1 MFLVKKI
8 SVVIVVLICFLA
20 CSQESFIK
28 LQKKAQEQEN
38 DGSKRPSYV
47 DSDYEVF
54 SETIFLQ
61 NMVYQ
66 PIEERNAFFQL
77 TKDGDDSF
85 NPETSVILLNEP
97 SDNNEKNPPLYQ
109 NDPNNNANN
118 EKNPPLYQNDP
129 NNNANNEKN
138 PPLYQN
144 DPNNNANNEK
154 SPFLYKPKRKAKNP
168 KLIEYSQQDFYPL
181 KNGDIMMSK
190 EGDQWLIEIKSKALK
205 RFLKDQND
213 KDRQIQTFTFNDTKT
228 QIAQFKGKISSY
240 VYTTND
246 SDLSLRPF
254 YESFLLEKKSDDLYM
269 VDKALDAIE
278 VSKCQMVLK
287 KHSTDKLDSQHKAIS
302 IDLDFKKERFK
313 SDTELFL
320 ECQS

>member
-8 SVVIVVLICFLA
+8 GVVVVVLIGFLA
-20 CSQESFIK
+20 CSQERFIK

-66 PIEERNAFFQL
+66 PIEEKDSFAQL
-77 TKDGDDSF
+77 TKDENDSF

-97 SDNNEKNPPLYQ
+97 SDNNEKNPPLY
-109 NDPNNNANN
+109 PNESDNNTNNANN
-118 EKNPPLYQNDP
+118 DTKN
-129 NNNANNEKN
+129 
-138 PPLYQN
+138 
-144 DPNNNANNEK
+144 
-154 SPFLYKPKRKAKNP
+154 PFLYKPKRKAKNP
-168 KLIEYSQQDFYPL
+168 KLIEYSQQNFYPL
-181 KNGDIMMSK
+181 KDGDIVMSK

-240 VYTTND
+240 VYTTNN

-254 YESFLLEKKSDDLYM
+254 YESFLLEKKSDNLYTIEN
-269 VDKALDAIE
+269 KALDTIE
-278 VSKCQMVLK
+278 ISKCQMVLK

>member
-1 MFLVKKI
+1 MI
-8 SVVIVVLICFLA
+8 LICFLA

-66 PIEERNAFFQL
+66 PTNERNAFFQL
-77 TKDGDDSF
+77 TKDENDSF

-118 EKNPPLYQNDP
+118 EK
-129 NNNANNEKN
+129 
-138 PPLYQN
+138 
-144 DPNNNANNEK
+144 
-154 SPFLYKPKRKAKNP
+154 SPFLYKPKRKTKDP
-168 KLIEYSQQDFYPL
+168 KLIEYSQQNFYPL
-181 KNGDIMMSK
+181 KDGDIVMSK

-205 RFLKDQND
+205 RFLKDQNG

-240 VYTTND
+240 VYTTNN
-246 SDLSLRPF
+246 SNLSLRPF

-269 VDKALDAIE
+269 IGAIGDKALDAIE
-278 VSKCQMVLK
+278 IHKCQMVLK

>member
-8 SVVIVVLICFLA
+8 GVVVVVLMCFLA
-20 CSQESFIK
+20 CSQERFIQ

-61 NMVYQ
+61 NMVHQ
-66 PIEERNAFFQL
+66 PAEERNAFAQL
-77 TKDGDDSF
+77 TKDEDNSF

-97 SDNNEKNPPLYQ
+97 SDNDTKNPPLYQ
-109 NDPNNNANN
+109 NESNTNTANN
-118 EKNPPLYQNDP
+118 DTKN
-129 NNNANNEKN
+129 
-138 PPLYQN
+138 
-144 DPNNNANNEK
+144 
-154 SPFLYKPKRKAKNP
+154 PFLYKPKRKTKDP
-168 KLIEYSQQDFYPL
+168 KLIEYSQQNFYPL
-181 KNGDIMMSK
+181 KDGDIMMSK
-190 EGDQWLIEIKSKALK
+190 EGDQWLVEIKSKALK

-240 VYTTND
+240 VYTTNN

-254 YESFLLEKKSDDLYM
+254 YESFLLEKKSDDFYTIGAIG
-269 VDKALDAIE
+269 DKALDAIE
-278 VSKCQMVLK
+278 ISKCQMVLK

>member
-8 SVVIVVLICFLA
+8 GVVVVVLIGFLA
-20 CSQESFIK
+20 CSQERFIQ

-61 NMVYQ
+61 NMVHQ
-66 PIEERNAFFQL
+66 PIKERDAFAQL
-77 TKDGDDSF
+77 TKDEDDSF
-85 NPETSVILLNEP
+85 NPETSVILLDEP
-97 SDNNEKNPPLYQ
+97 SDNNTKNPPLNQ
-109 NDPNNNANN
+109 NESNNTNTANN
-118 EKNPPLYQNDP
+118 DAKN
-129 NNNANNEKN
+129 
-138 PPLYQN
+138 
-144 DPNNNANNEK
+144 
-154 SPFLYKPKRKAKNP
+154 PFLYKPKRKTKDP
-168 KLIEYSQQDFYPL
+168 KLIEYSQQNFYPL
-181 KNGDIMMSK
+181 KDGDIMMSK

-240 VYTTND
+240 VYTTNN

-254 YESFLLEKKSDDLYM
+254 YGSFLLEKKSDDFYM
-269 VDKALDAIE
+269 IGAIGDKALDAIE
-278 VSKCQMVLK
+278 IHKCQMVLK

>member
-8 SVVIVVLICFLA
+8 GVVVVVLIGFLA
-20 CSQESFIK
+20 CSQERFIQ

-66 PIEERNAFFQL
+66 PIKERDAFAQL

-85 NPETSVILLNEP
+85 NSETSVILLDEP
-97 SDNNEKNPPLYQ
+97 SDNDTKNPPLNQ
-109 NDPNNNANN
+109 NESNNNTASNDT
-118 EKNPPLYQNDP
+118 KN
-129 NNNANNEKN
+129 
-138 PPLYQN
+138 
-144 DPNNNANNEK
+144 
-154 SPFLYKPKRKAKNP
+154 PFLYKPKRKTKDP
-168 KLIEYSQQDFYPL
+168 KLIEYSQQNFYPL
-181 KNGDIMMSK
+181 KDGDIVMSK

-205 RFLKDQND
+205 RFLKDQNN

-240 VYTTND
+240 VYTTNN
-246 SDLSLRPF
+246 SNLSLRPF
-254 YESFLLEKKSDDLYM
+254 YESFLLEKKSDDFYM
-269 VDKALDAIE
+269 IGAIGDKALDAIE
-278 VSKCQMVLK
+278 IQKCQMVLK

>member
-8 SVVIVVLICFLA
+8 GVVIMILICFLA
-20 CSQESFIK
+20 CSQERFIK

-54 SETIFLQ
+54 SETIFLK
-61 NMVYQ
+61 NMVYH
-66 PIEERNAFFQL
+66 PTSETNAFAQL
-77 TKDGDDSF
+77 TNDKDND
-85 NPETSVILLNEP
+85 PKETPLILLNEP
-97 SDNNEKNPPLYQ
+97 SDNDTKNPPLNQ
-109 NDPNNNANN
+109 NESNNNTANN
-118 EKNPPLYQNDP
+118 DTKN
-129 NNNANNEKN
+129 
-138 PPLYQN
+138 
-144 DPNNNANNEK
+144 
-154 SPFLYKPKRKAKNP
+154 PFLYKPKRKTKDP
-168 KLIEYSQQDFYPL
+168 KLIEYSQQNFYPL
-181 KNGDIMMSK
+181 KDGDIVISK

-205 RFLKDQND
+205 RFLKDQNN

-240 VYTTND
+240 VYTTNN

-254 YESFLLEKKSDDLYM
+254 YESFLLEKKSDDFYTM
-269 VDKALDAIE
+269 IGDKALDAIE
-278 VSKCQMVLK
+278 IQKCQMVLK

>member
-8 SVVIVVLICFLA
+8 GVVVVVLIGFLA
-20 CSQESFIK
+20 CSQERFIQ
-28 LQKKAQEQEN
+28 LQKKVQEQEN

-54 SETIFLQ
+54 SETIFLK
-61 NMVYQ
+61 NMVHQ
-66 PIEERNAFFQL
+66 PIKERDAFAQL

-97 SDNNEKNPPLYQ
+97 SDNDTKNPPLDQ
-109 NDPNNNANN
+109 NEPDNNTANN
-118 EKNPPLYQNDP
+118 DTKN
-129 NNNANNEKN
+129 
-138 PPLYQN
+138 
-144 DPNNNANNEK
+144 
-154 SPFLYKPKRKAKNP
+154 PFLYKPKRKTKDP
-168 KLIEYSQQDFYPL
+168 KLIEYSQQNFYPL
-181 KNGDIMMSK
+181 KDGDIVMSK
-190 EGDQWLIEIKSKALK
+190 EGDQWLIEIKSKSLK

-240 VYTTND
+240 VYTTNN

-254 YESFLLEKKSDDLYM
+254 YESFLLEKKSDDFYM
-269 VDKALDAIE
+269 IGAIGDKALDAIE
-278 VSKCQMVLK
+278 ISKCQMVLK

>member
-8 SVVIVVLICFLA
+8 GVVVVVLIGFLA
-20 CSQESFIK
+20 CSQERFIQ
-28 LQKKAQEQEN
+28 LQKKTQEQEN

-61 NMVYQ
+61 NMVHHPIKERDAFVQ
-66 PIEERNAFFQL
+66 P

-97 SDNNEKNPPLYQ
+97 SDNDTKNPPLNQ
-109 NDPNNNANN
+109 NESNNNTASNDT
-118 EKNPPLYQNDP
+118 KN
-129 NNNANNEKN
+129 
-138 PPLYQN
+138 
-144 DPNNNANNEK
+144 
-154 SPFLYKPKRKAKNP
+154 PFLYKPKRKTKDP
-168 KLIEYSQQDFYPL
+168 KLIEYSQQNFYPL
-181 KNGDIMMSK
+181 KDGDIMMSK

-240 VYTTND
+240 VYTTNN

-254 YESFLLEKKSDDLYM
+254 YESFLLEKKSDDFYM
-269 VDKALDAIE
+269 IGDKALDAIE
-278 VSKCQMVLK
+278 IQKCQMVLK

>member
-8 SVVIVVLICFLA
+8 GVVVVVLIGFLA
-20 CSQESFIK
+20 CSQERFIQ

-61 NMVYQ
+61 NMVHQ
-66 PIEERNAFFQL
+66 PIKERDAFAQL
-77 TKDGDDSF
+77 TKDENDSF

-97 SDNNEKNPPLYQ
+97 SDNNTKNPPLNQ
-109 NDPNNNANN
+109 NESNNNTASNDT
-118 EKNPPLYQNDP
+118 KN
-129 NNNANNEKN
+129 
-138 PPLYQN
+138 
-144 DPNNNANNEK
+144 
-154 SPFLYKPKRKAKNP
+154 PFLYKPKRKTKDP
-168 KLIEYSQQDFYPL
+168 KLIEYSQQNFYPL
-181 KNGDIMMSK
+181 KDGDIMMSK

-205 RFLKDQND
+205 RFLKDQNN

-240 VYTTND
+240 VYTTNN

-254 YESFLLEKKSDDLYM
+254 YESFLLEKKSDDFYM
-269 VDKALDAIE
+269 IGAIGDKALDAIE
-278 VSKCQMVLK
+278 IQKCQMVLK

>member
-1 MFLVKKI
+1 M
-8 SVVIVVLICFLA
+8 
-20 CSQESFIK
+20 
-28 LQKKAQEQEN
+28 QKKAQEQEN

-66 PIEERNAFFQL
+66 PTEERDSFAQL
-77 TKDGDDSF
+77 TKDGNDSF

-97 SDNNEKNPPLYQ
+97 SDNNEKNPPLY
-109 NDPNNNANN
+109 P
-118 EKNPPLYQNDP
+118 
-129 NNNANNEKN
+129 
-138 PPLYQN
+138 N

-154 SPFLYKPKRKAKNP
+154 SPFLYKPKRKAKNL
-168 KLIEYSQQDFYPL
+168 KLIEYSQQNFYPL
-181 KNGDIMMSK
+181 KDGDIMISK

-254 YESFLLEKKSDDLYM
+254 YESFLLEKKSDDFYTIGAIG
-269 VDKALDAIE
+269 DKTLDTIE
-278 VSKCQMVLK
+278 ISKCQMVLK

-320 ECQS
+320 ECLKES

>member
-8 SVVIVVLICFLA
+8 SVVIMILICFLA
-20 CSQESFIK
+20 CSQERFIQ

-38 DGSKRPSYV
+38 DGSQRPSYV

-54 SETIFLQ
+54 SETIFLK
-61 NMVYQ
+61 NMVYH
-66 PIEERNAFFQL
+66 PTSETNAFAQL
-77 TKDGDDSF
+77 TNDKDND
-85 NPETSVILLNEP
+85 PKETPLILLNEP
-97 SDNNEKNPPLYQ
+97 SDNDTKNPPLNQ
-109 NDPNNNANN
+109 NESNNNTANN
-118 EKNPPLYQNDP
+118 DTKN
-129 NNNANNEKN
+129 
-138 PPLYQN
+138 
-144 DPNNNANNEK
+144 
-154 SPFLYKPKRKAKNP
+154 PFLYKPKRKTKDP
-168 KLIEYSQQDFYPL
+168 KLIEYSQQNFYPL
-181 KNGDIMMSK
+181 KDGDIVISK

-205 RFLKDQND
+205 RFLKDQNN

-240 VYTTND
+240 VYTTNN

-254 YESFLLEKKSDDLYM
+254 YESFLLEKKSDDFYTM
-269 VDKALDAIE
+269 IGDKALDAIE
-278 VSKCQMVLK
+278 IQKCQMVLK

>member
-8 SVVIVVLICFLA
+8 GMVVVVLMCFLA
-20 CSQESFIK
+20 CSQERFIQ

-66 PIEERNAFFQL
+66 PTEERDSFAQL
-77 TKDGDDSF
+77 TKDEDDSF

-97 SDNNEKNPPLYQ
+97 SDNDTKNPPLNQ
-109 NDPNNNANN
+109 NESNNNATSNDI
-118 EKNPPLYQNDP
+118 KN
-129 NNNANNEKN
+129 
-138 PPLYQN
+138 
-144 DPNNNANNEK
+144 
-154 SPFLYKPKRKAKNP
+154 PFLYKPKRKTKDP
-168 KLIEYSQQDFYPL
+168 KLIEYSQQNFYPL
-181 KNGDIMMSK
+181 KDGDIVMSK
-190 EGDQWLIEIKSKALK
+190 EGNQWLIEIKSKALK

-240 VYTTND
+240 VYTTNN

-254 YESFLLEKKSDDLYM
+254 YESFLLEKKSDDFYTIGAIG
-269 VDKALDAIE
+269 DKALDAIE
-278 VSKCQMVLK
+278 ISKCQMVLK

>member
-8 SVVIVVLICFLA
+8 GVVVVVLIGFLA
-20 CSQESFIK
+20 CSQERFIQ

-61 NMVYQ
+61 NMVHQ
-66 PIEERNAFFQL
+66 PIKERDAFAQL
-77 TKDGDDSF
+77 TKDEDDSF

-97 SDNNEKNPPLYQ
+97 SDNDTKNPPLNQ
-109 NDPNNNANN
+109 NESSNNTASNDT
-118 EKNPPLYQNDP
+118 KN
-129 NNNANNEKN
+129 
-138 PPLYQN
+138 
-144 DPNNNANNEK
+144 
-154 SPFLYKPKRKAKNP
+154 PFLYKPKRKTKDP
-168 KLIEYSQQDFYPL
+168 KLIEYSQQNFYPL
-181 KNGDIMMSK
+181 KDGDIIMSK
-190 EGDQWLIEIKSKALK
+190 EGDQWLIEIKSKSLK

-240 VYTTND
+240 VYTTSN

-254 YESFLLEKKSDDLYM
+254 YESFLLEKKSDDLYTIG
-269 VDKALDAIE
+269 DKALDTIE

-320 ECQS
+320 ECLKES

>member
-1 MFLVKKI
+1 M
-8 SVVIVVLICFLA
+8 VLIGFLA
-20 CSQESFIK
+20 CSQERFIQ

-61 NMVYQ
+61 NMVHQ
-66 PIEERNAFFQL
+66 PIKERDAFAQL
-77 TKDGDDSF
+77 TKDEDDSF

-97 SDNNEKNPPLYQ
+97 SDNDTKNPPLNQ
-109 NDPNNNANN
+109 NESNTNTANN
-118 EKNPPLYQNDP
+118 DTKN
-129 NNNANNEKN
+129 
-138 PPLYQN
+138 
-144 DPNNNANNEK
+144 
-154 SPFLYKPKRKAKNP
+154 PFLYKPKRKTKDP
-168 KLIEYSQQDFYPL
+168 KLIEYSQQNFYPL
-181 KNGDIMMSK
+181 KDGDIMMSK
-190 EGDQWLIEIKSKALK
+190 EGNQWLIEIKSKALK
-205 RFLKDQND
+205 RFLKDQNN

-240 VYTTND
+240 IYTTNN
-246 SDLSLRPF
+246 SNLSLRPF
-254 YESFLLEKKSDDLYM
+254 YESFLLEKKSDDFYTIGAIG
-269 VDKALDAIE
+269 DKALDAIE
-278 VSKCQMVLK
+278 IQKCQMVLK

>member
-8 SVVIVVLICFLA
+8 SVVIMILICFLA
-20 CSQESFIK
+20 CSQERFIK

-38 DGSKRPSYV
+38 DGSQRPSYV

-66 PIEERNAFFQL
+66 PTEERNAFFQL

-85 NPETSVILLNEP
+85 NHETSVILLNES
-97 SDNNEKNPPLYQ
+97 SDNDTKNPPLYQ
-109 NDPNNNANN
+109 NESNTNTANN
-118 EKNPPLYQNDP
+118 DTKNPPLYQNES
-129 NNNANNEKN
+129 NTNTANNDTKN
-138 PPLYQN
+138 
-144 DPNNNANNEK
+144 
-154 SPFLYKPKRKAKNP
+154 PFLYKPKRKTKNP
-168 KLIEYSQQDFYPL
+168 KLIEYSQQNFYPL
-181 KNGDIMMSK
+181 KNGDIIMSK

-254 YESFLLEKKSDDLYM
+254 YESFLLEKKSDDLYTIG
-269 VDKALDAIE
+269 DKALDAIE
-278 VSKCQMVLK
+278 ISKCQMVLK

>member
-8 SVVIVVLICFLA
+8 GVVIMILICFLA

-54 SETIFLQ
+54 SETIFLK

-66 PIEERNAFFQL
+66 PIEEKDSFAQL
-77 TKDGDDSF
+77 TKDEDNSF
-85 NPETSVILLNEP
+85 NPETSVILLDEP
-97 SDNNEKNPPLYQ
+97 SDNDTKNPPLYQ
-109 NDPNNNANN
+109 NESNTNTANN
-118 EKNPPLYQNDP
+118 DAKNP
-129 NNNANNEKN
+129 
-138 PPLYQN
+138 
-144 DPNNNANNEK
+144 
-154 SPFLYKPKRKAKNP
+154 FVYKPKRRTKDP
-168 KLIEYSQQDFYPL
+168 KLIEYSQQNFYPL
-181 KNGDIMMSK
+181 KDGDIIVSK

-240 VYTTND
+240 VYTTNN
-246 SDLSLRPF
+246 SNLSLRPF
-254 YESFLLEKKSDDLYM
+254 YESFLLEKKSGDFYTIGAIG
-269 VDKALDAIE
+269 DKALDAIE
-278 VSKCQMVLK
+278 IQKCQMVLK

-313 SDTELFL
+313 SDIELFL

>member
-8 SVVIVVLICFLA
+8 GVVIMILVCFLA

-28 LQKKAQEQEN
+28 MQKKAQEQEN

-66 PIEERNAFFQL
+66 PIEERNALAQL
-77 TKDGDDSF
+77 TKDEDNSF

-97 SDNNEKNPPLYQ
+97 SDNNEKNPPLY
-109 NDPNNNANN
+109 P
-118 EKNPPLYQNDP
+118 
-129 NNNANNEKN
+129 
-138 PPLYQN
+138 N

-154 SPFLYKPKRKAKNP
+154 SPFLYKPKRKTKNP

-181 KNGDIMMSK
+181 KNGDIIMSK

-254 YESFLLEKKSDDLYM
+254 YESFLLEKKSDDLYTIG
-269 VDKALDAIE
+269 DKALDAIE
-278 VSKCQMVLK
+278 ISKCQMVLK

-320 ECQS
+320 ECLKES

>member
-8 SVVIVVLICFLA
+8 GVVVVVLIGFLA
-20 CSQESFIK
+20 CSQERFIQ

-54 SETIFLQ
+54 SETIFLK
-61 NMVYQ
+61 NMVHQ
-66 PIEERNAFFQL
+66 PIKERDAFAQL
-77 TKDGDDSF
+77 TKDEDDSF

-97 SDNNEKNPPLYQ
+97 SDNDTKNPPLNQ
-109 NDPNNNANN
+109 NESNNNTANN
-118 EKNPPLYQNDP
+118 DTKN
-129 NNNANNEKN
+129 
-138 PPLYQN
+138 
-144 DPNNNANNEK
+144 
-154 SPFLYKPKRKAKNP
+154 PFLYKPKRKTKDP
-168 KLIEYSQQDFYPL
+168 KLIEYSQQNFYPL
-181 KNGDIMMSK
+181 KDGDIMMSK

-240 VYTTND
+240 VYTTNN
-246 SDLSLRPF
+246 SNLSLRPF
-254 YESFLLEKKSDDLYM
+254 YESFLLEKKSDDFYM
-269 VDKALDAIE
+269 IGAIGDKALDAIE
-278 VSKCQMVLK
+278 IQKCQMVLK

>member
-8 SVVIVVLICFLA
+8 GVVILVLICFLA

-47 DSDYEVF
+47 DSDCEVF
-54 SETIFLQ
+54 SETIFLK

-66 PIEERNAFFQL
+66 PTEERNAFFQL
-77 TKDGDDSF
+77 TKDEYDSF
-85 NPETSVILLNEP
+85 NPETSVVLLNEP
-97 SDNNEKNPPLYQ
+97 SDNDTKNPPLYQ
-109 NDPNNNANN
+109 NESNTNTANN
-118 EKNPPLYQNDP
+118 DTKN
-129 NNNANNEKN
+129 
-138 PPLYQN
+138 
-144 DPNNNANNEK
+144 
-154 SPFLYKPKRKAKNP
+154 PFLYKPKRKTKNP
-168 KLIEYSQQDFYPL
+168 KLIEYSQQNFYPL
-181 KNGDIMMSK
+181 KNGDIVMSK
-190 EGDQWLIEIKSKALK
+190 EGDQWLVEIKSKALK

-254 YESFLLEKKSDDLYM
+254 YKSFLLEKKSDDLYTIR
-269 VDKALDAIE
+269 DKALDAIE

>member
-1 MFLVKKI
+1 MILV
-8 SVVIVVLICFLA
+8 CFLA
-20 CSQESFIK
+20 CSQERFIK

-38 DGSKRPSYV
+38 DGSQRPSYV

-66 PIEERNAFFQL
+66 PTEERDSFAQL
-77 TKDGDDSF
+77 TKDENDSF

-97 SDNNEKNPPLYQ
+97 SDNDTKNPPLYQ
-109 NDPNNNANN
+109 NESNTNTANN
-118 EKNPPLYQNDP
+118 DTKN
-129 NNNANNEKN
+129 
-138 PPLYQN
+138 
-144 DPNNNANNEK
+144 
-154 SPFLYKPKRKAKNP
+154 PFLYKPKRKTKNP
-168 KLIEYSQQDFYPL
+168 KLIEYSQQNFYPL
-181 KNGDIMMSK
+181 KDGDIVMSK

-240 VYTTND
+240 VYTTNN

-254 YESFLLEKKSDDLYM
+254 YESFLLEKKSDDLYTIGAIG
-269 VDKALDAIE
+269 DKALDAIE
-278 VSKCQMVLK
+278 ISKCQMVLK

>member
-1 MFLVKKI
+1 M
-8 SVVIVVLICFLA
+8 VLICFLA
-20 CSQESFIK
+20 CSQERFIK

-38 DGSKRPSYV
+38 DGSQRPSYV

-77 TKDGDDSF
+77 TRDEYDSF

-118 EKNPPLYQNDP
+118 EKNP
-129 NNNANNEKN
+129 
-138 PPLYQN
+138 
-144 DPNNNANNEK
+144 
-154 SPFLYKPKRKAKNP
+154 FLYKPKRKTKNP

-190 EGDQWLIEIKSKALK
+190 EGDQWLVEIQSKALK

-246 SDLSLRPF
+246 SGLSLRPF
-254 YESFLLEKKSDDLYM
+254 YESFLLEKKSDNVYTIEN
-269 VDKALDAIE
+269 KALDAIE

>member
-1 MFLVKKI
+1 M
-8 SVVIVVLICFLA
+8 VLIGFLA
-20 CSQESFIK
+20 CSQERFIQ

-66 PIEERNAFFQL
+66 PIEERDSFAQL
-77 TKDGDDSF
+77 TKDENDSF

-97 SDNNEKNPPLYQ
+97 SDNDTKNPPLYQ
-109 NDPNNNANN
+109 NESNNNTANN
-118 EKNPPLYQNDP
+118 DTKN
-129 NNNANNEKN
+129 
-138 PPLYQN
+138 
-144 DPNNNANNEK
+144 
-154 SPFLYKPKRKAKNP
+154 PFLYKPKRKTKNP
-168 KLIEYSQQDFYPL
+168 KLIEYSQQNFYPL
-181 KNGDIMMSK
+181 KDGDIVMSK

-240 VYTTND
+240 VYTTNN

-254 YESFLLEKKSDDLYM
+254 YESFLLEKKSDDFYTIGA
-269 VDKALDAIE
+269 DKALDAIE
-278 VSKCQMVLK
+278 IQKCQMVLK

>member
-8 SVVIVVLICFLA
+8 SVVIMILICFLA
-20 CSQESFIK
+20 CSQERFIK

-54 SETIFLQ
+54 SETIFLK

-66 PIEERNAFFQL
+66 PMEERDSFAQL
-77 TKDGDDSF
+77 TKDENDSF

-97 SDNNEKNPPLYQ
+97 SDNDTKNPPLYQ
-109 NDPNNNANN
+109 NN
-118 EKNPPLYQNDP
+118 
-129 NNNANNEKN
+129 
-138 PPLYQN
+138 
-144 DPNNNANNEK
+144 PNNNANNEK

-168 KLIEYSQQDFYPL
+168 KLIEYSQQNFYPL
-181 KNGDIMMSK
+181 KDGDIVMSK

-240 VYTTND
+240 VYTTNN

-254 YESFLLEKKSDDLYM
+254 YESFLLEKKSDDFYTIGAIG
-269 VDKALDAIE
+269 DKALDAIE
-278 VSKCQMVLK
+278 ISKCQMVLK

>member
-1 MFLVKKI
+1 M
-8 SVVIVVLICFLA
+8 VLIGFLA
-20 CSQESFIK
+20 CSQERFIQ

-66 PIEERNAFFQL
+66 PIKERDAFAQL
-77 TKDGDDSF
+77 TKDEDDSF

-97 SDNNEKNPPLYQ
+97 NDNDAKNPPLNQ
-109 NDPNNNANN
+109 NESNTNTANN
-118 EKNPPLYQNDP
+118 DVKN
-129 NNNANNEKN
+129 
-138 PPLYQN
+138 
-144 DPNNNANNEK
+144 
-154 SPFLYKPKRKAKNP
+154 PFLYKPKRKTKDP
-168 KLIEYSQQDFYPL
+168 KLIEYSQQNFYPL
-181 KNGDIMMSK
+181 KDGDIMMSK

-240 VYTTND
+240 VYTTNN
-246 SDLSLRPF
+246 SNLSLRPF
-254 YESFLLEKKSDDLYM
+254 YESFLLEKKSDDLYTIG
-269 VDKALDAIE
+269 DKALDAIE
-278 VSKCQMVLK
+278 IQKCQMVLK

>member
-8 SVVIVVLICFLA
+8 GVVVVVLIGFLA
-20 CSQESFIK
+20 CSQERFIQ

-61 NMVYQ
+61 NMVCQ
-66 PIEERNAFFQL
+66 PTEERDSFAQL

-85 NPETSVILLNEP
+85 NPSFNPETSVILLDEP
-97 SDNNEKNPPLYQ
+97 SDNDTKNPPLNQ
-109 NDPNNNANN
+109 NEFNTNTANN
-118 EKNPPLYQNDP
+118 DTKN
-129 NNNANNEKN
+129 
-138 PPLYQN
+138 
-144 DPNNNANNEK
+144 
-154 SPFLYKPKRKAKNP
+154 PFLYKPKRKTKNP
-168 KLIEYSQQDFYPL
+168 KLIEYSQQNFYPL
-181 KNGDIMMSK
+181 KDGDIVMSK

-205 RFLKDQND
+205 RFLKDQNN

-240 VYTTND
+240 VYTTNN
-246 SDLSLRPF
+246 SNLSLRPF
-254 YESFLLEKKSDDLYM
+254 YESFLLEKKSDDLYTM
-269 VDKALDAIE
+269 IGDKALDAIE
-278 VSKCQMVLK
+278 IQKCQMVLK

>member
-1 MFLVKKI
+1 M
-8 SVVIVVLICFLA
+8 VLIGFLA
-20 CSQESFIK
+20 CSQERFIQ

-54 SETIFLQ
+54 SETIFLK

-66 PIEERNAFFQL
+66 PMEERDSFAQL

-85 NPETSVILLNEP
+85 NPETSVILLDEP
-97 SDNNEKNPPLYQ
+97 SDNDTKNPPLNQ
-109 NDPNNNANN
+109 NESSNNTASNDV
-118 EKNPPLYQNDP
+118 KN
-129 NNNANNEKN
+129 
-138 PPLYQN
+138 
-144 DPNNNANNEK
+144 
-154 SPFLYKPKRKAKNP
+154 PFLYKPKRKTKDP
-168 KLIEYSQQDFYPL
+168 KLIEYSQQNFYPL
-181 KNGDIMMSK
+181 KDGDIMMSK

-240 VYTTND
+240 VYTTNN
-246 SDLSLRPF
+246 SNLSLRPF

-269 VDKALDAIE
+269 IGAIGDKALDAIE
-278 VSKCQMVLK
+278 IQKCQMVLK

>member
-8 SVVIVVLICFLA
+8 GVVIMILICFLA

-28 LQKKAQEQEN
+28 MQKKAQEQEN

-66 PIEERNAFFQL
+66 PTEERNAFFQL
-77 TKDGDDSF
+77 TKDEDNSF
-85 NPETSVILLNEP
+85 NPENSVILLNEP
-97 SDNNEKNPPLYQ
+97 SDNNEKNSPLY
-109 NDPNNNANN
+109 PNESDNNTNNANN
-118 EKNPPLYQNDP
+118 DTKN
-129 NNNANNEKN
+129 
-138 PPLYQN
+138 
-144 DPNNNANNEK
+144 
-154 SPFLYKPKRKAKNP
+154 PFLYKPKRKTKNP

-181 KNGDIMMSK
+181 KNGDIIMSK

-254 YESFLLEKKSDDLYM
+254 YESFLLEKKSDNVYTIEN
-269 VDKALDAIE
+269 KALDTMEI
-278 VSKCQMVLK
+278 SKCQMVLK

>member
-1 MFLVKKI
+1 MILV
-8 SVVIVVLICFLA
+8 CFLA

-54 SETIFLQ
+54 SETIFLK

-66 PIEERNAFFQL
+66 PTEERDSFAQL
-77 TKDGDDSF
+77 TKDENDSF

-97 SDNNEKNPPLYQ
+97 SDNDTKNPPLYQ

-118 EKNPPLYQNDP
+118 EKNP
-129 NNNANNEKN
+129 
-138 PPLYQN
+138 
-144 DPNNNANNEK
+144 
-154 SPFLYKPKRKAKNP
+154 FLYKPKRKTKNP
-168 KLIEYSQQDFYPL
+168 KLIEYSQQNFYPL
-181 KNGDIMMSK
+181 KNGDIIMSK

-254 YESFLLEKKSDDLYM
+254 YESFLLEKKSDDFYTIGA
-269 VDKALDAIE
+269 DKALDAIE
-278 VSKCQMVLK
+278 ISKCQMVLK

>member
-8 SVVIVVLICFLA
+8 GVVVVVLMCFLA
-20 CSQESFIK
+20 CSQERFIK

-66 PIEERNAFFQL
+66 PTEERDSFAQL
-77 TKDGDDSF
+77 TKDEYNSF
-85 NPETSVILLNEP
+85 NPETSVVLLDEP
-97 SDNNEKNPPLYQ
+97 SDNDTKNPPLYQ
-109 NDPNNNANN
+109 SESNNNTANN
-118 EKNPPLYQNDP
+118 DT
-129 NNNANNEKN
+129 
-138 PPLYQN
+138 
-144 DPNNNANNEK
+144 K
-154 SPFLYKPKRKAKNP
+154 SPFLYKPKRKTKNP

-181 KNGDIMMSK
+181 KNGDIVMSK

-240 VYTTND
+240 VYTTNN

-254 YESFLLEKKSDDLYM
+254 YESFLLEKKSDDLYTIGA
-269 VDKALDAIE
+269 DKALDAIE
-278 VSKCQMVLK
+278 IQKCQMVLK

>member
-1 MFLVKKI
+1 M
-8 SVVIVVLICFLA
+8 VLIGFLA
-20 CSQESFIK
+20 CSQERFIQ

-61 NMVYQ
+61 NMVHQ
-66 PIEERNAFFQL
+66 PIKERDAFAQL
-77 TKDGDDSF
+77 TKDEDDSFNPFF

-97 SDNNEKNPPLYQ
+97 SDNDTKNPPLYQ
-109 NDPNNNANN
+109 NESNTNTANN
-118 EKNPPLYQNDP
+118 DTKN
-129 NNNANNEKN
+129 
-138 PPLYQN
+138 
-144 DPNNNANNEK
+144 
-154 SPFLYKPKRKAKNP
+154 PFLYKPKRKTKDP
-168 KLIEYSQQDFYPL
+168 KLIEYSQQNFYPL
-181 KNGDIMMSK
+181 KDGDIMMSK

-240 VYTTND
+240 VYTTNN

-254 YESFLLEKKSDDLYM
+254 YESFLLEKKSDDLYTIG
-269 VDKALDAIE
+269 DKALDTIE

-320 ECQS
+320 ECLKES

>member
-1 MFLVKKI
+1 M
-8 SVVIVVLICFLA
+8 VLICFLA
-20 CSQESFIK
+20 CSQERFIK

-77 TKDGDDSF
+77 TKDEDDSF

-97 SDNNEKNPPLYQ
+97 SDNNEKNPPLYP
-109 NDPNNNANN
+109 NDPHNNAN
-118 EKNPPLYQNDP
+118 
-129 NNNANNEKN
+129 
-138 PPLYQN
+138 
-144 DPNNNANNEK
+144 NNEK
-154 SPFLYKPKRKAKNP
+154 SPFLYKPKRKTKNP

-181 KNGDIMMSK
+181 KDGDIIMSK
-190 EGDQWLIEIKSKALK
+190 EGDQWSIEIQSKALK

-278 VSKCQMVLK
+278 ISKCQMVLK

-320 ECQS
+320 ECLKES

>member
-1 MFLVKKI
+1 MI
-8 SVVIVVLICFLA
+8 LICFLA
-20 CSQESFIK
+20 CSQERFIK

-66 PIEERNAFFQL
+66 PIEERDSFAQL
-77 TKDGDDSF
+77 TKDENDSF

-97 SDNNEKNPPLYQ
+97 SDNNEKNPPLNQ
-109 NDPNNNANN
+109 NESNTNTANN
-118 EKNPPLYQNDP
+118 DTKN
-129 NNNANNEKN
+129 
-138 PPLYQN
+138 
-144 DPNNNANNEK
+144 
-154 SPFLYKPKRKAKNP
+154 PFLYKPKRKTKNP
-168 KLIEYSQQDFYPL
+168 KLIEYSQQNFYPL

-190 EGDQWLIEIKSKALK
+190 QGDQWLIEIKSKALK

-254 YESFLLEKKSDDLYM
+254 YESFLLEKKSDDLYTIG
-269 VDKALDAIE
+269 DKALDAIE
-278 VSKCQMVLK
+278 ISKCQMVLK

>member
-8 SVVIVVLICFLA
+8 SVVIMILICFLA
-20 CSQESFIK
+20 CSQERFIQ

-66 PIEERNAFFQL
+66 PTEEKDSFAQL
-77 TKDGDDSF
+77 TKDGNDSF

-97 SDNNEKNPPLYQ
+97 SDNNEKNPPLYP
-109 NDPNNNANN
+109 NDPHNNAN
-118 EKNPPLYQNDP
+118 
-129 NNNANNEKN
+129 
-138 PPLYQN
+138 
-144 DPNNNANNEK
+144 NNEK
-154 SPFLYKPKRKAKNP
+154 SPFLYKPKRKTKNP
-168 KLIEYSQQDFYPL
+168 KLIEYSQQNFYPL
-181 KNGDIMMSK
+181 KNGDIIMSK

-254 YESFLLEKKSDDLYM
+254 YESFLLEKKSDDLYTIG
-269 VDKALDAIE
+269 DKALDAIE
-278 VSKCQMVLK
+278 ISKCQMVLK

>member
-8 SVVIVVLICFLA
+8 GVVVVVLIGFLA
-20 CSQESFIK
+20 CSQERFIQ

-66 PIEERNAFFQL
+66 PTEERDSFAQL
-77 TKDGDDSF
+77 TKDENDSF

-97 SDNNEKNPPLYQ
+97 SDNDTKNPPLNQ
-109 NDPNNNANN
+109 NESNTNTANN
-118 EKNPPLYQNDP
+118 DAKN
-129 NNNANNEKN
+129 
-138 PPLYQN
+138 
-144 DPNNNANNEK
+144 
-154 SPFLYKPKRKAKNP
+154 PFLYKPKRKTKDP
-168 KLIEYSQQDFYPL
+168 KLIEYSQQNFYPL
-181 KNGDIMMSK
+181 KDGDIVMSK

-240 VYTTND
+240 VYTTNN

-254 YESFLLEKKSDDLYM
+254 YESFLLEKKSDNLYTIG
-269 VDKALDAIE
+269 DKALDAIE
-278 VSKCQMVLK
+278 ISKCQMVLK

>member
-8 SVVIVVLICFLA
+8 GVVVVVLIGFLA
-20 CSQESFIK
+20 CSQERFIQ

-61 NMVYQ
+61 NMVHQ
-66 PIEERNAFFQL
+66 PIKERDAFIQL

-85 NPETSVILLNEP
+85 NPETSVILLDEP
-97 SDNNEKNPPLYQ
+97 SDNDTKNPPLNQ
-109 NDPNNNANN
+109 NESNNNTANN
-118 EKNPPLYQNDP
+118 DTKN
-129 NNNANNEKN
+129 
-138 PPLYQN
+138 
-144 DPNNNANNEK
+144 
-154 SPFLYKPKRKAKNP
+154 PFLYKPKRKTKDP
-168 KLIEYSQQDFYPL
+168 KLIEYSQQNFYPL
-181 KNGDIMMSK
+181 KDGDIVMSK

-240 VYTTND
+240 VYTTNN
-246 SDLSLRPF
+246 SNLSLRPF
-254 YESFLLEKKSDDLYM
+254 YESFLLEKKSDDFYTIGA
-269 VDKALDAIE
+269 DKALDAIE
-278 VSKCQMVLK
+278 ISKCQMVLK

>member
-8 SVVIVVLICFLA
+8 GVVIMILICFLA

-28 LQKKAQEQEN
+28 MQKKAQEQEN

-66 PIEERNAFFQL
+66 PTEKRSAFFQL
-77 TKDGDDSF
+77 TNDEDNDPK
-85 NPETSVILLNEP
+85 ETPLILLNEP
-97 SDNNEKNPPLYQ
+97 SDNNEKNPPLYP
-109 NDPNNNANN
+109 NDPHNNDDNANN
-118 EKNPPLYQNDP
+118 SQKN
-129 NNNANNEKN
+129 
-138 PPLYQN
+138 
-144 DPNNNANNEK
+144 
-154 SPFLYKPKRKAKNP
+154 PFLYKPKRKAKNP

-181 KNGDIMMSK
+181 KNGDIVMSK
-190 EGDQWLIEIKSKALK
+190 EGDQWSVEIKSKALK

-254 YESFLLEKKSDDLYM
+254 YESFLLEKKSDDLYTIG
-269 VDKALDAIE
+269 DKALDAIE

-320 ECQS
+320 ECLKES

>member
-8 SVVIVVLICFLA
+8 GVVIVVLIGFLA
-20 CSQESFIK
+20 CSQERFIQ

-54 SETIFLQ
+54 SETIFLK

-66 PIEERNAFFQL
+66 PAEERDAFAQL
-77 TKDGDDSF
+77 TKDEDNSF

-97 SDNNEKNPPLYQ
+97 SGNDAKNPSLYQ
-109 NDPNNNANN
+109 NESNNNTANN
-118 EKNPPLYQNDP
+118 DTKN
-129 NNNANNEKN
+129 
-138 PPLYQN
+138 
-144 DPNNNANNEK
+144 
-154 SPFLYKPKRKAKNP
+154 PFLYKPKKKTKDP
-168 KLIEYSQQDFYPL
+168 KLIEYSQQNFYPL
-181 KNGDIMMSK
+181 KDGDIMMSK

-240 VYTTND
+240 VYTTNN
-246 SDLSLRPF
+246 SGLSLRPF
-254 YESFLLEKKSDDLYM
+254 YESFLLEKKSGDFYTIGAIG
-269 VDKALDAIE
+269 DKALDAIE
-278 VSKCQMVLK
+278 ISKCQMVLK

-320 ECQS
+320 ECQN

>member
-1 MFLVKKI
+1 M
-8 SVVIVVLICFLA
+8 VLIGFLA
-20 CSQESFIK
+20 CSQERFIQ

-61 NMVYQ
+61 NMVHQ
-66 PIEERNAFFQL
+66 PIKERDAFAQL
-77 TKDGDDSF
+77 TKNEDDSF
-85 NPETSVILLNEP
+85 NYETSVILLNEP
-97 SDNNEKNPPLYQ
+97 SDNDTKNPPLNQ
-109 NDPNNNANN
+109 NESNNNTANN
-118 EKNPPLYQNDP
+118 DTKN
-129 NNNANNEKN
+129 
-138 PPLYQN
+138 
-144 DPNNNANNEK
+144 
-154 SPFLYKPKRKAKNP
+154 PFLYKAKRKTKDP
-168 KLIEYSQQDFYPL
+168 KLIEYSQQNFYPL
-181 KNGDIMMSK
+181 KDGDIVMSK

-205 RFLKDQND
+205 RFLKDQNN

-240 VYTTND
+240 VYTTNN
-246 SDLSLRPF
+246 SNLSLRPF
-254 YESFLLEKKSDDLYM
+254 YESFLLEKKSDDLYTIGAIG
-269 VDKALDAIE
+269 DKALDAIE
-278 VSKCQMVLK
+278 IQKCQMVLK

>member
-8 SVVIVVLICFLA
+8 GVVIMILICFLA
-20 CSQESFIK
+20 CSQERFIK

-54 SETIFLQ
+54 SETIFLK

-66 PIEERNAFFQL
+66 PIEERDSFAQL
-77 TKDGDDSF
+77 TKDEDNSF
-85 NPETSVILLNEP
+85 NPETSVVLLNEP
-97 SDNNEKNPPLYQ
+97 SGNETKNPPLYQ
-109 NDPNNNANN
+109 SESNNNTANN
-118 EKNPPLYQNDP
+118 DTKN
-129 NNNANNEKN
+129 
-138 PPLYQN
+138 
-144 DPNNNANNEK
+144 
-154 SPFLYKPKRKAKNP
+154 PFLYKPKRKTKNP
-168 KLIEYSQQDFYPL
+168 KLIEYSQQNFYPL
-181 KNGDIMMSK
+181 KDGDIMMSK

-254 YESFLLEKKSDDLYM
+254 YESFLLEKKSDDLYTIG
-269 VDKALDAIE
+269 DKALDAIE
-278 VSKCQMVLK
+278 ISKCQMVLK

>member
-8 SVVIVVLICFLA
+8 SVVIMILICFLA
-20 CSQESFIK
+20 CSQERFIK

-54 SETIFLQ
+54 SETIFLK

-66 PIEERNAFFQL
+66 PKEERDSFAQL
-77 TKDGDDSF
+77 TKDEDNSF

-97 SDNNEKNPPLYQ
+97 SDNDTKNPPLYQ

-118 EKNPPLYQNDP
+118 EKNP
-129 NNNANNEKN
+129 
-138 PPLYQN
+138 
-144 DPNNNANNEK
+144 
-154 SPFLYKPKRKAKNP
+154 FLYKPKRKTKNP
-168 KLIEYSQQDFYPL
+168 KLIEYSQQNFYPL
-181 KNGDIMMSK
+181 KNGDIMMSR

-240 VYTTND
+240 VYTTNN

-254 YESFLLEKKSDDLYM
+254 YESFLLEKKSDNLYTIG
-269 VDKALDAIE
+269 DKALDAIE
-278 VSKCQMVLK
+278 ISKCQMVLK